1 MINRL
6 RSLFGKSGKE
16 PDTGALAPQAPA
28 AAAPAPSHEDT
39 AETERRLT
47 AAVGEAERRGG
58 DGVALG
64 DSLNMLADFRM
75 KHRQPAEAEQVLRR
89 VLAIE
94 EAAAPI
100 RSDRLVMALTN
111 LAAACRY
118 VGKKDEAESLHRRA
132 SERCDGNPDVAD
144 ALAVTVVENL
154 MVLYSEDRRYADCEP
169 LILRSVVLRE
179 RMHGA
184 TDEMLVNPLVNLA
197 TIYRHL
203 QRYGDAEATLRR
215 LVALLERRRGPEH
228 PDVAHQLHFLVDA
241 CFNQGRYAEAE
252 KECRRAFAIYEK
264 AVPIDLGGGAAT
276 LSNLGQILR
285 RQGRVDEA
293 EEAYKQALLTV
304 DVGGDA
310 CRSIAVHVLNDYAAF
325 LRERGRDAE
334 AQTHAARA
342 AQLSAAAALAA
353 GQTTSG

>member
-1 MINRL
+1 MIGRL

-16 PDTGALAPQAPA
+16 PTAGAAAPQAPA
-28 AAAPAPSHEDT
+28 GAAPAPSQEET
-39 AETERRLT
+39 ADIERRLT
-47 AAVGEAERRGG
+47 AAVSEAERTGG

-64 DSLNMLADFRM
+64 DALNMMADFRM
-75 KHRQPAEAEQVLRR
+75 KHRQPAEGEQVLRR

-94 EAAAPI
+94 EAVAPA

-111 LAAACRY
+111 LAAACGY
-118 VGKKDEAESLHRRA
+118 VGKKDEAESLYRRA

-144 ALAVTVVENL
+144 ALATTVVENL

-169 LILRSVVLRE
+169 LIVRSIVLRE

-203 QRYGDAEATLRR
+203 QRYPDAEAALRR
-215 LVALLERRRGPEH
+215 LIALLEHRRGPDH

-241 CFNQGRYAEAE
+241 CFNQGRNDEAE
-252 KECRRAFAIYEK
+252 KECRRALAIYEK
-264 AVPIDLGGGAAT
+264 TKPLDLRGGAAT
-276 LSNLGQILR
+276 LANLGQILR
-285 RQGRVDEA
+285 RQGRVDES
-293 EEAYKQALLTV
+293 EEAYKQALLTI

-310 CRSIAVHVLNDYAAF
+310 CRSVAVHVLNGYAEF

-334 AQTHAARA
+334 AQTQAARA
-342 AQLSAAAALAA
+342 AQLGAAS
-353 GQTTSG
+353 T